1 MVLKKPVMNAT
12 EKRHLVSIAK
22 RINSIETL
30 LKKEP
35 ALFRKTKKPLESAR
49 KTILRAL
56 GGKK

>member
-1 MVLKKPVMNAT
+1 MNAT